1 MMSLARSI
9 SAANAEKYYYEKD
22 PILANE
28 FDGNSRWYAQGSEK
42 LGLSGQISK
51 DTFVKIL
58 DGRHPEKGQR
68 LVALGVN
75 GEHRAGMDF
84 VFSPPKSVSV
94 NALHV
99 GNTELIKA
107 HQYAVQ
113 ETIKHIE
120 TIVTARNTED
130 GQTKYQN
137 TGNVVAATF
146 MHSTSRANDPQLHTH
161 TIIMNMTES
170 NGEWKAVSNE
180 SLFLSQNMI
189 NQVYQNHLAQNI
201 VDLGYNIDRRGSSFE
216 LSGFKQEWIDQ
227 FSKRSEEVT
236 KYLNAN
242 IDQLREKYPEA
253 SEQKLKDMTI
263 LASRDEKDKS
273 ITSSELKDLWE
284 SQVSRNSIVQAVS
297 NSIVQQLQ
305 SYTLEKTADLIT
317 ENQSTF
323 TREQLAETYL
333 KLNVGSRTIEDFEKE
348 LQKSFSNEQIL
359 KVGEVQTRIGTR
371 TINLPQAIYTT
382 ANVIET
388 EKAILNTIENQKRIN
403 AYMQPELVSKY
414 LENTSSTAGQQKLVE
429 HTVTTDKPFSF
440 IQGDAGTGKTYALD
454 MVANIL
460 KQESDIKIIGA
471 SFTGKAAAEIEEKTN
486 GNIQSYTLHSLLN
499 NWDQHIKPD
508 QATLLIVDEASMI
521 SSKQLASLIDHAQET
536 DTRVI
541 FIGDTK
547 QLQPIQAGQI
557 FKDSIDKFG
566 ADVVLSENLR
576 QKTSL
581 TQEVVGSVKDYH
593 QGINDNGIQ
602 QAFSSLSSNDKIHE
616 QSDFTNKAIEDYIS
630 NIQSDKET
638 LLLTH
643 KNDLKDELN
652 LSIRDRLLDSNADR
666 FELTVREQINI
677 SQTDKFNSHS
687 YEAGQSIFITAVI
700 ENFKAGSEW
709 QISSIDHKNN
719 SLNII
724 NAKGYTES
732 INLSE
737 HGNHISAFTEQTKE
751 FAIGDKIVFEKN
763 DYLLDVK
770 NGQTGQIE
778 SYENGILS
786 INKANGES
794 VNFKPE
800 NYNYLDY
807 GYALTVHKAQGQ
819 TCDTVQYVTESNDKM
834 INSESL
840 YVAMTRATDDI
851 HIYTDDADKLAD
863 RASIHENEIS
873 LHDMLENT
881 NTHETEID
889 NQIEF

>member
-1 MMSLARSI
+1 MSLARSI
-9 SAANAEKYYYEKD
+9 SASNAEKYYYEKD
-22 PILANE
+22 PILTNE
-28 FDGNSRWYAQGSEK
+28 SDGNSRWQGEGAEK

-51 DTFVKIL
+51 DSFVKIL
-58 DGRHPEKGQR
+58 GGRHPETGQR

-84 VFSPPKSVSV
+84 VFSPPKSVSIY
-94 NALHV
+94 ALH
-99 GNTELIKA
+99 GGHAEILKA
-107 HQYAVQ
+107 HQEAVRD
-113 ETIKHIE
+113 TIKHIE
-120 TIVTARNTED
+120 TIVTSRSTED

-137 TGNVVAATF
+137 TSNVVAATF

-161 TIIMNMTES
+161 SIIMNMTEY

-180 SLFLSQNMI
+180 SLFLSQNII

-201 VDLGYNIDRRGSSFE
+201 VELGYNIDRKGSSFE

-227 FSKRSEEVT
+227 FSKRSDEVT
-236 KYLNAN
+236 KYLNEN
-242 IDQLREKYPEA
+242 IDELREQYPEA
-253 SEQKLKDMTI
+253 SEQKLKDMAI

-273 ITSSELKDLWE
+273 ITAAELKDLWE
-284 SQVSRNSIVQAVS
+284 SQVSRNSIEHAVT
-297 NSIVQQLQ
+297 NSIEQQLQ
-305 SYTLEKTADLIT
+305 SYTLEKAADLIT

-323 TREQLAETYL
+323 TREQLAETFL
-333 KLNVGSRTIEDFEKE
+333 KLNVGSHTIEDFEKE
-348 LQKSFSNEQIL
+348 LQKSFSNEQIQ
-359 KVGEVQTRIGTR
+359 KIGEVSTRIGTR

-388 EKAILNTIENQKRIN
+388 EKAILNTIENQKSIN
-403 AYMQPELVSKY
+403 SYMTSEQVSQY
-414 LENTSSTAGQQKLVE
+414 LENTSLTAGQQKLVE
-429 HTVTTDKPFSF
+429 HIATNEKQFSF

-460 KQESDIKIIGA
+460 QQESDVKILGA
-471 SFTGKAAAEIEEKTN
+471 SFTGKAAAEIEEKTS
-486 GNIQSYTLHSLLN
+486 GNIQAYTLHSLLN

-508 QATLLIVDEASMI
+508 QASLLIVDEASMI
-521 SSKQLASLIDHAQET
+521 SSKQFASIIENAQGA

-557 FKDSIDKFG
+557 FKDAIDKFG
-566 ADVVLSENLR
+566 SDVVLSENLR
-576 QKTSL
+576 QQTSL
-581 TQEVVGSVKDYH
+581 TQKVVGSVKDYH

-602 QAFSSLSSNDKIHE
+602 QAFSSLSANDKIHE
-616 QSDFTNKAIEDYIS
+616 QSDFTSKAIEDYIS
-630 NIQSDKET
+630 NIQQQKDT

-652 LSIRDRLLDSNADR
+652 LSIRDRLLDSNAGR

-677 SQTDKFNSHS
+677 SQTDKFSSHS
-687 YEAGQSIFITAVI
+687 YEAGQSIFITAAI
-700 ENFKAGSEW
+700 DNFRAGSEW
-709 QISSIDHKNN
+709 QISSIDHENN
-719 SLNII
+719 SLNVI
-724 NAKGYTES
+724 NPRGYSES

-763 DYLLDVK
+763 DYLIDVK

-786 INKANGES
+786 INKDNGDS

-834 INSESL
+834 INSESF

-851 HIYTDDADKLAD
+851 HIYTDDTDKLAD

-881 NTHETEID
+881 NTHETEMD

>member
-1 MMSLARSI
+1 
-9 SAANAEKYYYEKD
+9 
-22 PILANE
+22 
-28 FDGNSRWYAQGSEK
+28 
-42 LGLSGQISK
+42 
-51 DTFVKIL
+51 
-58 DGRHPEKGQR
+58 
-68 LVALGVN
+68 
-75 GEHRAGMDF
+75 
-84 VFSPPKSVSV
+84 
-94 NALHV
+94 
-99 GNTELIKA
+99 
-107 HQYAVQ
+107 
-113 ETIKHIE
+113 
-120 TIVTARNTED
+120 
-130 GQTKYQN
+130 
-137 TGNVVAATF
+137 
-146 MHSTSRANDPQLHTH
+146 
-161 TIIMNMTES
+161 
-170 NGEWKAVSNE
+170 
-180 SLFLSQNMI
+180 MI

-201 VDLGYNIDRRGSSFE
+201 VELGYNIDRRGSSFE

-236 KYLNAN
+236 KYLDEN
-242 IDQLREKYPEA
+242 IDKLREQYPNA
-253 SEQKLKDMTI
+253 SEQKLKDMAI

-273 ITSSELKDLWE
+273 ITSAELKDLWE
-284 SQVSRNSIVQAVS
+284 SQVSRDSIEQAVCNSIE
-297 NSIVQQLQ
+297 QQLQ
-305 SYTLEKTADLIT
+305 SYTIEKTADLIT
-317 ENQSTF
+317 ENQNTF
-323 TREQLAETYL
+323 TKELFAETYL
-333 KLNVGSRTIEDFEKE
+333 KLNIGSRTIEDFKIE
-348 LQKSFSNEQIL
+348 LQKSLANEQIQ

-388 EKAILNTIENQKRIN
+388 EKAILNTIENQKSIN
-403 AYMQPELVSKY
+403 SYMTTEQVSQY
-414 LENTSSTAGQQKLVE
+414 LENTSLTAGQQKLVD
-429 HTVTTDKPFSF
+429 HIATTEKQFSF
-440 IQGDAGTGKTYALD
+440 IQGDAGTGKTHALD

-460 KQESDIKIIGA
+460 QQESDVKIIGA
-471 SFTGKAAAEIEEKTN
+471 SVTGKAAAEIEEKTN
-486 GNIQSYTLHSLLN
+486 GNIQAHTLHSLLN

-508 QATLLIVDEASMI
+508 QASLLIVDESSMI
-521 SSKQLASLIDHAQET
+521 SSKQFASIIEHAQTT
-536 DTRVI
+536 DTKVI

-581 TQEVVGSVKDYH
+581 THEVVGSVKDYH
-593 QGINDNGIQ
+593 LGINENGIH
-602 QAFSSLSSNDKIHE
+602 QAFSLLSANDKIYE
-616 QSDFTNKAIEDYIS
+616 QSDFTSKAIEDYIS
-630 NIQSDKET
+630 NIQSGKET

-652 LSIRDRLLDSNADR
+652 LSIRDRLLDNNAER

-677 SQTDKFNSHS
+677 SQTDKFNSYS

-709 QISSIDHKNN
+709 QISSIDHENN

-724 NAKGYTES
+724 NTKGYVES
-732 INLSE
+732 IDLSE
-737 HGNHISAFTEQTKE
+737 HGNHISIFTEQTKE

-786 INKANGES
+786 INKDNGDS

-819 TCDTVQYVTESNDKM
+819 TCDTIQYVTESNDKM
-834 INSESL
+834 INSESF

-881 NTHETEID
+881 NEHETEMD

>member
-1 MMSLARSI
+1 MSLARSI
-9 SAANAEKYYYEKD
+9 SASNAEKYYYEKD
-22 PILANE
+22 TLLSKEPE
-28 FDGNSRWYAQGSEK
+28 DNSKWQGQGAEK

-51 DTFVKIL
+51 DSFIKIL
-58 DGRHPEKGQR
+58 DGRHPETGQR

-84 VFSPPKSVSV
+84 VFSPPKSVSIH
-94 NALHV
+94 ALH
-99 GNTELIKA
+99 GGHAEILKA
-107 HQYAVQ
+107 HQEAVR
-113 ETIKHIE
+113 EAIKHIE
-120 TIVTARNTED
+120 TIVTARSTED
-130 GQTKYQN
+130 GQTKYQS

-170 NGEWKAVSNE
+170 KSEWKAVSNE
-180 SLFLSQNMI
+180 SLFISQNII

-201 VDLGYNIDRRGSSFE
+201 IELGYHIDRKGSSFE

-236 KYLNAN
+236 KYLDEN
-242 IDQLREKYPEA
+242 IDKLREQYPNA
-253 SEQKLKDMTI
+253 SEQKLKDMAI

-273 ITSSELKDLWE
+273 ITSAELKDLWE
-284 SQVSRNSIVQAVS
+284 SQVSRDSIEQAVCNSIE
-297 NSIVQQLQ
+297 QQLQ
-305 SYTLEKTADLIT
+305 SYTIEKTADLIT
-317 ENQSTF
+317 ENQNTF
-323 TREQLAETYL
+323 TKELFAETYL
-333 KLNVGSRTIEDFEKE
+333 KLNIGSRTIEDFKIE
-348 LQKSFSNEQIL
+348 LQKSLANEQIQ

-388 EKAILNTIENQKRIN
+388 EKAILNTIENQKSIN
-403 AYMQPELVSKY
+403 SYMTTEQVSQY
-414 LENTSSTAGQQKLVE
+414 LENTSLTAGQQKLVD
-429 HTVTTDKPFSF
+429 HIATTEKQFSF
-440 IQGDAGTGKTYALD
+440 IQGDAGTGKTHALD

-460 KQESDIKIIGA
+460 QQESDVKIIGA
-471 SFTGKAAAEIEEKTN
+471 SVTGKAAAEIEEKTN
-486 GNIQSYTLHSLLN
+486 GNIQAHTLHSLLN

-508 QATLLIVDEASMI
+508 QASLLIVDESSMI
-521 SSKQLASLIDHAQET
+521 SSKQFASIIEHAQTT
-536 DTRVI
+536 DTKVI

-581 TQEVVGSVKDYH
+581 THEVVGSVKDYH
-593 QGINDNGIQ
+593 LGINENGIH
-602 QAFSSLSSNDKIHE
+602 QAFSLLSANDKIYE
-616 QSDFTNKAIEDYIS
+616 QSDFTSKAIEDYIS
-630 NIQSDKET
+630 NIQSGKET

-652 LSIRDRLLDSNADR
+652 LSIRDRLLDNNAER

-677 SQTDKFNSHS
+677 SQTDKFNSYS

-709 QISSIDHKNN
+709 QISSIDHENN

-724 NAKGYTES
+724 NTKGYVES
-732 INLSE
+732 IDLSE
-737 HGNHISAFTEQTKE
+737 HGNHISIFTEQTKE

-786 INKANGES
+786 INKDNGDS

-819 TCDTVQYVTESNDKM
+819 TCDTIQYVTESNDKM
-834 INSESL
+834 INSESF

-881 NTHETEID
+881 NEHETEMD

>member
-1 MMSLARSI
+1 MSLARSI
-9 SAANAEKYYYEKD
+9 SASNAEKYYYEKD
-22 PILANE
+22 PILVKE
-28 FDGNSRWYAQGSEK
+28 PDGNSRWQGQGAEK

-58 DGRHPEKGQR
+58 DGRHPETGQR
-68 LVALGVN
+68 LVAIGVN
-75 GEHRAGMDF
+75 GEHRSGMDF
-84 VFSPPKSVSV
+84 VFSPPKSVSIY
-94 NALHV
+94 ALH
-99 GNTELIKA
+99 GGHAEILKA
-107 HQYAVQ
+107 HQEAAR

-120 TIVTARNTED
+120 TIVTARSTED

-180 SLFLSQNMI
+180 SLFLSQNII
-189 NQVYQNHLAQNI
+189 NQVYQNHLAKNI
-201 VDLGYNIDRRGSSFE
+201 VELGYNIDRKGSSFE

-227 FSKRSEEVT
+227 FSKRSDEVT
-236 KYLNAN
+236 KYLNEN
-242 IDQLREKYPEA
+242 IDKLREQYPEA
-253 SEQKLKDMTI
+253 SEQKLKDLAI

-273 ITSSELKDLWE
+273 ITAAELKDLWE
-284 SQVSRNSIVQAVS
+284 SQVSRDSMEQAVS
-297 NSIVQQLQ
+297 NSIEQQIQ
-305 SYTLEKTADLIT
+305 NYSLEKTAELIT

-323 TREQLAETYL
+323 TREQLVETYL

-348 LQKSFSNEQIL
+348 LQKSFANEQIQ
-359 KVGEVQTRIGTR
+359 KVGEVPTRIGTR

-388 EKAILNTIENQKRIN
+388 EKAILNTIEHQNNIN
-403 AYMQPELVSKY
+403 AYMQPEQMSQH
-414 LENTSSTAGQQKLVE
+414 LENTSLTAGQQKLVE
-429 HTVTTDKPFSF
+429 HIATTDKQFSF
-440 IQGDAGTGKTYALD
+440 IQGDAGTGKTHALD
-454 MVANIL
+454 MVAKIL
-460 KQESDIKIIGA
+460 QQESDVKIIGA

-486 GNIQSYTLHSLLN
+486 GNIQSQTLHSLLN

-508 QATLLIVDEASMI
+508 QASILIVDEASMI
-521 SSKQLASLIDHAQET
+521 SSKQFSSIIEHAQDT

-547 QLQPIQAGQI
+547 QLQPIAAGQI
-557 FKDSIDKFG
+557 FKDSIEKFG

-576 QKTSL
+576 QQTSL
-581 TQEVVGSVKDYH
+581 TQEVVESIKDYH
-593 QGINDNGIQ
+593 QGINYNGMH
-602 QAFSSLSSNDKIHE
+602 QAFSSLSANDKIHE
-616 QSDFTNKAIEDYIS
+616 QSDFTSKAIEDYIS
-630 NIQSDKET
+630 NIQANKET

-652 LSIRDRLLDSNADR
+652 LSIRDRLLDNNSER

-687 YEAGQSIFITAVI
+687 YEAGQSIFITAAI

-709 QISSIDHKNN
+709 QISSIDNENN
-719 SLNII
+719 SLNVI
-724 NAKGYTES
+724 NPKGYTES

-786 INKANGES
+786 INKDNGES
-794 VNFKPE
+794 VNFKPA

-834 INSESL
+834 INSESF
-840 YVAMTRATDDI
+840 YVTMTRATDDI

-881 NTHETEID
+881 NEHETEMD